1 MASIINASTSGVGG
15 VITTADNSGDLNI
28 QSGGSTKIAVTS
40 AGVAVTGTL
49 SASGGITVGATAAPA
64 FSAYLSGGNQGITSA
79 TWTKVT
85 FKTETFDTNNNFD
98 STTNYRFTPTV
109 AGYYQINLSIQFTA
123 TNYGGAALSAI
134 YKNGSSYKENQ
145 IDLSGGSGG
154 ATPIN
159 TINCSVSDIIYFNG
173 TTDYIEGYGYS
184 TYTVAP
190 VFVQGSAKTW
200 LSGAMIRSA

>member
-1 MASIINASTSGVGG
+1 MAVTINASTTAGLVTSADTSGNLDLQAGG
-15 VITTADNSGDLNI
+15 V
-28 QSGGSTKIAVTS
+28 TKIAVTS
-40 AGVAVTGTL
+40 AGAAVTGTL

-64 FSAYLSGGNQGITSA
+64 FSVYLSGGNQGITSA

-109 AGYYQINLSIQFTA
+109 AGYYQINLSIQFAA
-123 TNYGGAALSAI
+123 TNWGGEVFSAI

-145 IDLSGGSGG
+145 INLSGGSGG

-159 TINCSVSDIIYFNG
+159 IINCSVSDIIYFNG
-173 TTDYIEGYGYS
+173 TTDYIEGYGYA
-184 TYTVAP
+184 TYTISP
-190 VFVQGSAKTW
+190 LFIQGSAKTW